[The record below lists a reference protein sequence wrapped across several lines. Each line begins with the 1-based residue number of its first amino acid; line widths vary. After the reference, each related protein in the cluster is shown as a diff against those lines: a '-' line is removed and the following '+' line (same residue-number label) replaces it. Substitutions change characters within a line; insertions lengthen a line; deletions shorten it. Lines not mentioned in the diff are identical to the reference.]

1 MAPYNTTQFLL
12 EDHEKRTMPSDVS
25 ESIPGMAVYQRQST
39 GGFSPNHE
47 SGIIKLSIFVLLILK
62 FADLTLFAIML
73 KKCDERIATTTYI
86 HIHTRMCYAPFSIDS
101 ENLQRRADFHIVDL
115 ASHSVP
121 EHCMFGFEN
130 CRNVKTAG
138 NYDSNGNEARRI
150 CGTIGQS
157 GSEMGGNTTDS
168 ASYSGAEDNEME
180 RQFDAD
186 YDYVNMERISNMS
199 KDQVVREYMHLEKI
213 NDKLA
218 DRVSLLQLEND
229 KLKQLLMDHNISYE
243 DVIPKIRRHS
253 GTSISET
260 GDVRKSLDVG
270 LFSTVLLIV
279 RDGGHRG
286 RGTDGLQHFCLEIH
300 LSLMQSVLSEPPP
313 LADSL
318 TCIFLAFKLL

>member
-1 MAPYNTTQFLL
+1 MTATVVDQPDKQQHQQQDQEHTSKQHLPQQAQAKNDDIIVASMEGTDDEVGVAVSHDIPIDACYQAITEQDSTKQQNNSGKIPDVGNLIASASHAKMKKPRRRRGGKGRWKPYHTLSVKEKIAQGEKEERNAIGKREKLFSRGKPMAPYNTTQFLL

-47 SGIIKLSIFVLLILK
+47 
-62 FADLTLFAIML
+62 
-73 KKCDERIATTTYI
+73 R
-86 HIHTRMCYAPFSIDS
+86 
-101 ENLQRRADFHIVDL
+101 
-115 ASHSVP
+115 
-121 EHCMFGFEN
+121 
-130 CRNVKTAG
+130 
-138 NYDSNGNEARRI
+138 

-260 GDVRKSLDVG
+260 GDVRKSLDG
-270 LFSTVLLIV
+270 
-279 RDGGHRG
+279 
-286 RGTDGLQHFCLEIH
+286 
-300 LSLMQSVLSEPPP
+300 
-313 LADSL
+313 
-318 TCIFLAFKLL
+318 